1 MKNCSKCKYCYSDY
15 FYDDAIG
22 DEIQFDYCS
31 KNHSVALDDDC
42 NDFEE
47 FKQTPYVEKD
57 TECDI
62 CEHLS
67 NCKESGI
74 FIETTTIHDITRH
87 FVCDKSKCLKNE
99 LPWVTVGMEDDCK

>member
-15 FYDDAIG
+15 FYDDEIG
-22 DEIQFDYCS
+22 DEIQYDYCG
-31 KNHSVALDDDC
+31 KNHSVELDDDC

-47 FKQTPYVEKD
+47 LKPTPYVEKY

-67 NCKESGI
+67 QCKESV
-74 FIETTTIHDITRH
+74 FCIETTTIHDVTRH

-99 LPWVTVGMEDDCK
+99 LPWVEVK